1 MHSYTGPL
9 FTVIHMRTFK
19 TNSERK
25 TISGLEQSVQ
35 FNEDDISDL
44 KKYTEGQLLKY
55 SLDGV

>member
-1 MHSYTGPL
+1 
-9 FTVIHMRTFK
+9 MRTFK

-44 KKYTEGQLLKY
+44 KQYTEGQLLKD